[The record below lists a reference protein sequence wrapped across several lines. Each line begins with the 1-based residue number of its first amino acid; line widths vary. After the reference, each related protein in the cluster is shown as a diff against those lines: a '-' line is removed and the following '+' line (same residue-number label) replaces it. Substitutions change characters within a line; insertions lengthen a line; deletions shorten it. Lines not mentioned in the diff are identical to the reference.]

1 MLRRLPVLLYGIT
14 CYLIG
19 ASAYFVGFGG
29 FLANLL
35 GDYSVDAGVQSSLPM
50 AITINLALILLFGV
64 PHSLMARE
72 SFKRIWTRIIPDA
85 MERSTYMLQAG
96 LLAVLLIWQWQAIPV
111 TLWRIDNAILE
122 MMIWGLYWC
131 GWGIAFI
138 ATFLINHF
146 ELTGLQQ
153 VYAHFRGQEPMM
165 PEYRTPFLYKIV
177 RHPMQL
183 GVIIAFWATPH
194 MTLGRFVF
202 AIGMTAY
209 ILIGLYFEERDLVRR
224 FGDTYQTYQQTT
236 PMLIPLLK
244 RRHTSTQATHATNIV
259 LDSTTPIIK

>member
-1 MLRRLPVLLYGIT
+1 MLRRLPVLLYGIV

-19 ASAYFVGFGG
+19 ATAYFIGFGG

-35 GDYSVDAGVQSSLPM
+35 GDYSVDAGTQASIPT
-50 AITINLALILLFGV
+50 AIAINLALIFLFGV

-72 SFKRIWTRIIPDA
+72 SFKRIWTRIVPSSL
-85 MERSTYMLQAG
+85 ERSTYMLQAG
-96 LLAVLLIWQWQAIPV
+96 LLAGVLIWQWQAIPM
-111 TLWRIDNAILE
+111 TIWCIDNVILQ
-122 MMIWGLYWC
+122 MMIWGLYWG
-131 GWGIAFI
+131 GWTIAFI

-153 VYAHFRGQEPMM
+153 VYAYFRAKDPT
-165 PEYRTPFLYKIV
+165 PPKYHTPFLYKIV

-202 AIGMTAY
+202 AVGMTGY
-209 ILIGLYFEERDLVRR
+209 ILMGLYFEERDLLRR
-224 FGDTYQTYQQTT
+224 FGENYQAYQRTT
-236 PMLIPLLK
+236 PMLIPVLHL
-244 RRHTSTQATHATNIV
+244 RR
-259 LDSTTPIIK
+259 L

>member
-1 MLRRLPVLLYGIT
+1 MLNRLPVLLYGII

-35 GDYSVDAGVQSSLPM
+35 GDYSVDAGTQTSIPT
-50 AITINLALILLFGV
+50 AIAINIALIFLFGV

-72 SFKRIWTRIIPDA
+72 NFKRIWTRIVPSS

-96 LLAVLLIWQWQAIPV
+96 LLAGVLIWQWQAIPV
-111 TLWRIDNAILE
+111 TIWNIDNPILQV
-122 MMIWGLYWC
+122 MLWSLYFG

-153 VYAHFRGQEPMM
+153 VYAYYRGKNPT
-165 PEYRTPFLYKIV
+165 PPKYRTPFLYKIV

-194 MTLGRFVF
+194 MTLGRLIF
-202 AIGMTAY
+202 AIGMTGY
-209 ILIGLYFEERDLVRR
+209 ILIGLYFEERDLLRR
-224 FGDTYQTYQQTT
+224 FGQAYQEYRQTT
-236 PMLIPLLK
+236 PMLIPALPLK
-244 RRHTSTQATHATNIV
+244 QFSSRNRNPQAQ
-259 LDSTTPIIK
+259 L